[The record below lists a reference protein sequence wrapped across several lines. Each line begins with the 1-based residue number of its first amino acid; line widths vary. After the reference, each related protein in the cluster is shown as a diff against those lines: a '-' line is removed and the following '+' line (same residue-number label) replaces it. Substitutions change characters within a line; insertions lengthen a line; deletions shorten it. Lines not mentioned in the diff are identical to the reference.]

1 MRDFRGRMISEGLP
15 SQTIEKQLVRKDGSF
30 VWVSLAT
37 SLVRASDGSP
47 RYFIAVIQD
56 VSESRRAAEALRESE
71 EQFRRLAQY
80 DMLTALPNRGLL
92 HDRLGH
98 AIAQTRR
105 DRSMLAVLFVDIDR
119 FKHVNDTFGHAA
131 GDQLLKQISQRLSTC
146 VRGND
151 TVGRLSG
158 DEFAIVLGGLASPQD
173 AATVAR
179 KIVEELDRPF
189 QLEGAELFVT
199 ASVGITICPGD
210 GTDADVLIRNADV
223 AMYQAKE
230 RGRNSYQFFM
240 PEMNRR
246 TRETLSMQGALRHAL
261 ERDELVLHYQP
272 KVGLVSRQVTGLE
285 ALLRW
290 RHPERGLIGP
300 AEFMALLEESGLI
313 VQVGHWVLRAV
324 CRQLNEWQRA
334 GVRLVPI
341 AMNLSARQF
350 LSPDLAT
357 QIRSALVESGVEPD
371 LLEVEITES
380 SIMQDTAEATRT
392 LEYLDALGVKSAIDD
407 FGTGYSSLGYLK
419 RFPLRA
425 LKIDRSFVRDITT
438 DPDDA
443 TITQAVISMAHSLEL
458 NVIAEGVETL
468 EQLAFLMRYGC
479 DEVQGYLFSPPAPA
493 AECAAFI
500 ADPARMSAVI
510 DSVTNA
516 VEYVIPARRT

>member
-1 MRDFRGRMISEGLP
+1 M
-15 SQTIEKQLVRKDGSF
+15 DGSLA
-30 VWVSLAT
+30 WVSVAS

-71 EQFRRLAQY
+71 EEFRRLAQY
-80 DMLTALPNRGLL
+80 DALTNLPNRGLF

-98 AIAQTRR
+98 ATAQARR
-105 DRSMLAVLFVDIDR
+105 DRSILAVLFVDIDR

-131 GDQLLKQISQRLSTC
+131 GDELLRQISQRLSAC
-146 VRGND
+146 VRAND

-158 DEFAIVLGGLASPQD
+158 DEFAIVLSGLAAAHD
-173 AATVAR
+173 AATVAA
-179 KIVEELDRPF
+179 KIVEELDRPY

-199 ASVGITICPGD
+199 ASVGIAICPADAGD
-210 GTDADVLIRNADV
+210 PDALIRNADV
-223 AMYQAKE
+223 AMYRAKE
-230 RGRNSYQFFM
+230 RGRNNYQFYM

-246 TRETLSMQGALRHAL
+246 TRETLSMQAELRRAL

-272 KVGLVSRQVTGLE
+272 KVSLVSRQITGLE

-290 RHPERGLIGP
+290 RHPERGLVP
-300 AEFMALLEESGLI
+300 PVEFISLLEESGLI
-313 VQVGHWVLRAV
+313 VQAGSWVLSAV
-324 CRQLNEWQRA
+324 CRQLSEWRDL

-341 AMNLSARQF
+341 AINLSARQF
-350 LSPDLAT
+350 LSADLVGH
-357 QIRSALVESGVEPD
+357 ICSALTESGVAPE

-407 FGTGYSSLGYLK
+407 FGTGYSSLAYLK

-425 LKIDRSFVRDITT
+425 LKIDRSFVRHITT
-438 DPDDA
+438 DPNDA
-443 TITQAVISMAHSLEL
+443 TITQVVISMAHSLDL
-458 NVIAEGVETL
+458 NVVAEGVESV

-479 DEVQGYLFSPPAPA
+479 DEVQGFIFSPPVPA
-493 AECAAFI
+493 DECAAFM
-500 ADPARMSAVI
+500 ADPARISAVI
-510 DSVTNA
+510 DSVGTA
-516 VEYVIPARRT
+516 AEYVIPARSP